1 MKNRGKLLIIAIILI
16 AIIGV
21 LFSMKNTKKNVSLTQ
36 KESNRVE
43 ERYVQL
49 LEDGTRK
56 NTSSKL
62 HETKKI
68 DGMEISNFQLTEKNN
83 VTLLLGTITN
93 TSSETKGGYPVIIKV
108 MDEQGKEI
116 ITVEAFIGKIKSG
129 ESTQLSTSTTFD
141 CANSYD
147 FSISKKEIK

>member
-1 MKNRGKLLIIAIILI
+1 MKNKGRVIIIII
-16 AIIGV
+16 MAVAIIGV
-21 LFSMKNTKKNVSLTQ
+21 IFSMKMSKKDVPLSQ
-36 KESNRVE
+36 KEQNKEIE
-43 ERYVQL
+43 EKYIQI

-62 HETKKI
+62 HESKEF

-93 TSSETKGGYPVIIKV
+93 TSNETKGGYPVTIKII
-108 MDEQGKEI
+108 DEKGKEI
-116 ITVEAFIGKIKSG
+116 ITVEAFIGKIKAG
-129 ESTQLSTSTTFD
+129 ERAQLSTSTTFD

-147 FSISKKEIK
+147 FSISKKK